1 MIEAAEVR
9 DIGRNVVIA
18 WKVTRESARAVFDA
32 LPMLQN
38 AEKVQILDLAAV
50 ETLGSA
56 SVIATDKTG
65 TLT

>member
-18 WKVTRESARAVFDA
+18 WRAPRESARAVFDA

-56 SVIATDKTG
+56 SIIATDKTAH
-65 TLT
+65 

>member
-18 WKVTRESARAVFDA
+18 WKATRESARAVFDA

-56 SVIATDKTG
+56 SIIATDKTAH
-65 TLT
+65 